1 VVTQLSGPRT
11 PKKGWIGYATV
22 DVVNG
27 EFDAGAFGR
36 DFHAFICAM
45 TRMAPPREPSAL
57 VQRLEQHL
65 GHPPIGLPVV
75 AERFPT
81 YEHANVQI
89 AVDAYLAVEGRT
101 ADLVGVSGG
110 GREFLGF
117 ADVVDSAARDS
128 SFGLG
133 TVDYVTVPVGVDTER
148 TCVSFGLYL
157 VSDGPDRLAVL
168 LRLGSPRT
176 GDPRV
181 QLEVM
186 CTDADL
192 ARRMLAEV
200 RDLIAKHNMFR
211 GQVLSFEPH
220 DFGAGVG
227 PLRFHRRPEVP
238 AADVILP
245 PGVLDAIHRQTV
257 GVARHRDRLLAAG
270 HHLKRGVLLFGP
282 PGTGKTHTV
291 RHLMGELPDATVV
304 ILTGEGVRFVQEACA
319 LARIVPPAVVV
330 LEDVDLVAH
339 ERPEHINGLGNP
351 LLFQLLN
358 EMDGVAG
365 DADIAFILTTNRA
378 DLVEPALSQRPGR
391 VDLAVEVPLP
401 DAAGR
406 RRLLTLYGA
415 GLALAEPD
423 IEDVVAA
430 TAGATASFFAELARR
445 AELLAATAG
454 DDRTGVAHVRAAI
467 AELNASRAAL
477 TQDASLAESANGT

>member
-1 VVTQLSGPRT
+1 
-11 PKKGWIGYATV
+11 V
-22 DVVNG
+22 DGKVDG
-27 EFDAGAFGR
+27 DFDVGAFGR

-45 TRMAPPREPSAL
+45 ARMAPQTEPSAL
-57 VQRLEQHL
+57 VQRLERHL
-65 GHPPIGLPVV
+65 GQPPIGLPVV
-75 AERFPT
+75 AEGFPP
-81 YEHANVQI
+81 YEHANIQI
-89 AVDAYLAVEGRT
+89 GIDAYLAAGGRT

-110 GREFLGF
+110 GREYLGL
-117 ADVVDSAARDS
+117 ADIVDAAARDRQY
-128 SFGLG
+128 GLG
-133 TVDYVTVPVGVDTER
+133 TVDYVTVPVGVDVER

-157 VSDGPDRLAVL
+157 ISDGADRLAVL
-168 LRLGSPRT
+168 LRVGSPRT

-186 CTDADL
+186 CPDADL

-200 RDLIAKHNMFR
+200 RDLIARHNMFR

-220 DFGAGVG
+220 EFGPGVG
-227 PLRFHRRPEVP
+227 PLRFHRRPRIP
-238 AADVILP
+238 ASDVILP

-291 RHLMGELPDATVV
+291 RHVMGELSDATVLV
-304 ILTGEGVRFVQEACA
+304 LTGEGVRFVREACA
-319 LARIVPPAVVV
+319 LARLVPPAVVV
-330 LEDVDLVAH
+330 LEDVDLVAQ
-339 ERPEHINGLGNP
+339 ERPEHILGPANP

-365 DADIAFILTTNRA
+365 DADIAFVLTTNRA
-378 DLVEPALSQRPGR
+378 DLVEPALAQRPGR

-406 RRLLTLYGA
+406 RRLLALYGA
-415 GLALAEPD
+415 GLALADPD
-423 IEDVVAA
+423 VEDVVAA
-430 TAGATASFFAELARR
+430 TAGATASFFAEVARR
-445 AELLAATAG
+445 AELLAASAG
-454 DDRTGVAHVRAAI
+454 DARTGVAHVRSAI

-477 TQDASLAESANGT
+477 VQDASLAESPDGT